1 MLLLD
6 VRFDTRIIDNT
17 HTGDTIASIEFCW
30 LLNFTVPA
38 HPYVIT
44 TKDAYAGANLVLPLT
59 GHNLSIDTRN
69 WDFGI

>member
-17 HTGDTIASIEFCW
+17 HTRDTVASIEFS
-30 LLNFTVPA
+30 FTVPA

-69 WDFGI
+69 WNFGI